1 MPDYGHDLLFGVVL
15 MPAPGHGEDVLAP
28 ARAADRA
35 GLDLVSVPDHPYQP
49 GLLDA
54 WTALAVIAASTSRVR
69 VFPNVANLPLRPPAM
84 LARSAAGLDLFSGG
98 RVELGLGAGAYWDS
112 IAADGGPRR
121 SPGEAVRATREAI
134 EVIRA
139 LWTPG
144 PRVHLDGE
152 HYGLHGAAPGPA
164 PAHPVSIWL
173 GALGPR
179 MLDLVG
185 SVADGWLPSVPHVP
199 PGRLAAGH
207 RLIDEAAVRAGR
219 QPAAVRRLYNL
230 SPGPE
235 GFPQGPPGSWPEQ
248 LAALALEHGT
258 SAFLLPARQ
267 PEEVTLFA
275 AEVAPATRE
284 LVAASRRGA
293 PAPPGSAPTTGA
305 AAPPA
310 GEGRGPGPMAAGRT
324 GGGPAPEV
332 RTDGVGPSRRSRAV
346 EAASSGEVLSVRASP
361 DGGER
366 RSATRLWDES
376 TRPSGP
382 PAEPG
387 RRYTPG
393 EQEPARNL
401 VAAHDRLRADLDQLR
416 GIVRE
421 VVEGRIGPGETRSL
435 LRELSVRQDAWMLG
449 AHCASYCRV
458 TTAHHTRED
467 QDLFPYLRRHDRR
480 LGPVLDRLTEEHHAI
495 QGVIDR
501 LDRELVGFVGGASD
515 QEVPVSTLDL
525 LADALLSHLAYEEQ
539 ELIEPMARFGTGW

>member
-1 MPDYGHDLLFGVVL
+1 MPDYGHDLLFGAVL
-15 MPAPGHGEDVLAP
+15 TPSPGDGADMLAQ
-28 ARAADRA
+28 ARAGDRE

-69 VFPNVANLPLRPPAM
+69 VFPNVANLPLRPPAV
-84 LARSAAGLDLFSGG
+84 LARSAAGLDLLSGG

-112 IAADGGPRR
+112 VAADGGPRR
-121 SPGEAVRATREAI
+121 GPGAAVRATREAV

-144 PRVHLDGE
+144 PQVHVDGE
-152 HYGLHGAAPGPA
+152 HYGLHGATPGPA
-164 PAHPVSIWL
+164 PAHPIGIWL

-179 MLDLVG
+179 MLGLAG

-207 RLIDEAAVRAGR
+207 RLIDEAALRAGR
-219 QPAAVRRLYNL
+219 EPAAVRRLYNL

-248 LAALALEHGT
+248 LAALTLEHGT
-258 SAFLLPARQ
+258 SAFLLPARR
-267 PEEVTLFA
+267 PEEVALFA

-284 LVAASRRGA
+284 LVAGARRGEA
-293 PAPPGSAPTTGA
+293 AVPSGGAATTGA
-305 AAPPA
+305 APA
-310 GEGRGPGPMAAGRT
+310 AALGGRAGNA
-324 GGGPAPEV
+324 GLSA
-332 RTDGVGPSRRSRAV
+332 RSRAAG
-346 EAASSGEVLSVRASP
+346 AASGGEELSVRATP
-361 DGGER
+361 DSGQR

-376 TRPSGP
+376 TRPAGP

-387 RRYTPG
+387 RRYG
-393 EQEPARNL
+393 HEEQEPARNL
-401 VAAHDRLRADLDQLR
+401 VAAHDQLRADLDRLR
-416 GIVRE
+416 RLVRE
-421 VVEGRIGPGETRSL
+421 VREDHIGPDEARSRL
-435 LRELSVRQDAWMLG
+435 HELSLRQNDWALG
-449 AHCASYCRV
+449 AYCVSYCRV
-458 TTAHHTRED
+458 TTVHHTRED
-467 QDLFPYLRRHDRR
+467 RKLFPYLRRRDGR

-501 LDRELVGFVGGASD
+501 LDRELVGFVGGAPD
-515 QEVPVSTLDL
+515 RDAPVATLDL
-525 LADALLSHLAYEEQ
+525 LADALLSHLAYEER